1 MKKYWFIIFTLLLLI
16 VPFNVKALKL
26 NTKVTGDDA
35 AFNGS
40 KLVYTVIV
48 DQKLSNYKAEIIYD
62 RDVLNLVDVKEI
74 NIDTTTK
81 KFDVDKAESVFVTSE
96 SDKDSTIIYTVE
108 FKVKDLIKADQTVIE
123 VKSLLAKNSEQEFN
137 LDDVSFDLNI
147 SESNVVDNST
157 IDKSSIDTS
166 YIKSLLNSIKSFS
179 NKTGDWLLY
188 GSLLLNVIL
197 IISLIS
203 SLIRKKVDYDF

>member
-1 MKKYWFIIFTLLLLI
+1 MKKYCFILIFVLLVI
-16 VPFNVKALKL
+16 PFNVKALKL
-26 NTKVTGDDA
+26 NTKVAGNDT

-40 KLVYTVIV
+40 KIIYTVIV
-48 DQKLSNYKAEIIYD
+48 DQKLTNYKAEIVYD
-62 RDVLNLVDVKEI
+62 RDVLNLVDVKEV

-81 KFDVDKAESVFVTSE
+81 KFDVDKADSVFITTESE
-96 SDKDSTIIYTVE
+96 KDSTIIYTVE
-108 FKVKDLIKADQTVIE
+108 FKVKDLIKVNQTSIE
-123 VKSLLAKNSEQEFN
+123 VKTLLAKNSEQEFN
-137 LDDVSFDLNI
+137 LDDILFDLNI
-147 SESNVVDNST
+147 SESNEVDDST

-166 YIKSLLNSIKSFS
+166 YLKGLLNRIKSFS

-188 GSLLLNVIL
+188 GSIILNIIL